1 MSNTLGA
8 GPTLWVRFA
17 TRTLTKW
24 SEATQ
29 VYEALFFMA
38 IRDFK
43 KAAELFL
50 ESIATFTTYV
60 RITTFGKHT
69 PTVPHTPD

>member
-1 MSNTLGA
+1 M
-8 GPTLWVRFA
+8 
-17 TRTLTKW
+17 
-24 SEATQ
+24 
-29 VYEALFFMA
+29 YEALFFMA

-60 RITTFGKHT
+60 ATYMWNTASQTNPPSHGCESALLLE
-69 PTVPHTPD
+69 V

>member
-1 MSNTLGA
+1 
-8 GPTLWVRFA
+8 
-17 TRTLTKW
+17 
-24 SEATQ
+24 

-38 IRDFK
+38 TRDFK

-60 RITTFGKHT
+60 AT
-69 PTVPHTPD
+69 PHRR